1 MITPSTAGKH
11 PEEVAE
17 QEVVAADAT
26 KDEKKGTN
34 PVHDIGH
41 ASSTLADLVI
51 RETPFDLFRSDC
63 RAC

>member
-26 KDEKKGTN
+26 KDEK
-34 PVHDIGH
+34 
-41 ASSTLADLVI
+41 
-51 RETPFDLFRSDC
+51 
-63 RAC
+63 